1 MRIEMSDAVLLVALA
16 LMFVISG
23 TMSFEDEVNRID
35 GYCEM
40 VRSNIWPDYDS
51 TINCEEE
58 NSYE

>member
-1 MRIEMSDAVLLVALA
+1 MSDAVLLVVLA
-16 LMFVISG
+16 LMLVLSG

-35 GYCEM
+35 DYCEM